1 MDSITYAEACE
12 RLGETI
18 ERVCRNHAPVV
29 ITGKR
34 KRSVVLLSLEDYN
47 NIAMS
52 ETAYLLQSRKNARR
66 LLDAIEEM
74 ESGRGESGRGKNKC
88 LHPIHLPPRRCR

>member
-34 KRSVVLLSLEDYN
+34 KRSDVLLSLEDYDA
-47 NIAMS
+47 IAMS
-52 ETAYLLQSRKNARR
+52 ETAYLMQSRKNARR

-74 ESGRGESGRGKNKC
+74 ESGRGKKKC
-88 LHPIHLPPRRCR
+88 LRPTHLPPRRCR